1 MEHFAKSPHSTP
13 PPECL
18 VPFLRAEA
26 LGIPLKDLPQ
36 WPYETL
42 ELLLAYA
49 DGRALAEW
57 EHSRAARKQPGQ

>member
-1 MEHFAKSPHSTP
+1 
-13 PPECL
+13 

-57 EHSRAARKQPGQ
+57 EQSRTARNQPGQ